1 MDSQQ
6 VMTRGTAER
15 SAVRLYR
22 RWIDELWTGQQVA
35 AELVSDDFVGHW
47 PNRDVHGPAE
57 LQSMV
62 DETRAMFRE
71 LEFYV
76 DVDPFAVVPAVRR
89 HLDRDMLAAR
99 WIGTGARERGPV
111 LFAGNDILRVRD
123 GRIVEYWACTSS

>member
-1 MDSQQ
+1 MMDSQQ

-76 DVDPFAVVPAVRR
+76 DVDPFANG
-89 HLDRDMLAAR
+89 DMLAAR

>member
-22 RWIDELWTGQQVA
+22 RWIDELWAGEQVA

-47 PNRDVHGPAE
+47 PTRDVHGPAE

-76 DVDPFAVVPAVRR
+76 DVDPFANG
-89 HLDRDMLAAR
+89 DMLAAR
-99 WIGTGARERGPV
+99 WIGTGALERGPV

-123 GRIVEYWACTSS
+123 GRIAEYWACSSS

>member
-1 MDSQQ
+1 MMDSQQ

-76 DVDPFAVVPAVRR
+76 DVDPFA
-89 HLDRDMLAAR
+89 DGDMLAAR

-123 GRIVEYWACTSS
+123 GRIVEYWACSSS

>member
-1 MDSQQ
+1 MMDSQQ

-76 DVDPFAVVPAVRR
+76 DVDPFA
-89 HLDRDMLAAR
+89 DGDMLAAR

-123 GRIVEYWACTSS
+123 GRVVEYWACTSS

>member
-1 MDSQQ
+1 MMDSQQ

-47 PNRDVHGPAE
+47 PTRDVHGPAE

-76 DVDPFAVVPAVRR
+76 DVDPFANG
-89 HLDRDMLAAR
+89 DMLAAR

>member
-1 MDSQQ
+1 MMDSQQ

-76 DVDPFAVVPAVRR
+76 DVDPFANG
-89 HLDRDMLAAR
+89 DMLAAR

-123 GRIVEYWACTSS
+123 GRIVEYWACSSS

>member
-1 MDSQQ
+1 MMDSQQ

-76 DVDPFAVVPAVRR
+76 DVDPFA
-89 HLDRDMLAAR
+89 DGDMLAAR